1 MEIENKIYFQPGDI
15 VTLNKDIPN
24 KPIMYV
30 IKKETR
36 TFRPDLKNLKE
47 DFLLGIKCR
56 WFTTTGELQESVFST
71 KDLIKLEKLDWGKM
85 KWPEEQQLTQ

>member
-1 MEIENKIYFQPGDI
+1 MEQIENKIYFQPGDI

-56 WFTTTGELQESVFST
+56 WFTSLGELQESVFST
-71 KDLIKLEKLDWGKM
+71 KDLTKLE
-85 KWPEEQQLTQ
+85 QYNN

>member
-1 MEIENKIYFQPGDI
+1 MEAIEPKVFFQPGDV
-15 VTLNKDIPN
+15 VTLNKDVPN

-36 TFRPDLKNLKE
+36 TFKPDLNLKE

-56 WFTTTGELQESVFST
+56 WFTTTGEIMESVFST
-71 KDLIKLEKLDWGKM
+71 KDLTKLE
-85 KWPEEQQLTQ
+85 QTN